1 MNEMNKQERSL
12 LLTIISS
19 HREQKHNLFY
29 ITNRFIDIKYYVHII
44 QIIKQNK
51 EGKLN
56 NYMIIYYYI
65 ST

>member
-44 QIIKQNK
+44 
-51 EGKLN
+51 
-56 NYMIIYYYI
+56 
-65 ST
+65 